1 MSLPDIDSIPPGS
14 TVPLDQLSS
23 MFATLSTNNGFD
35 LGKLSGLLAAESTQG
50 GSSPTSVV
58 VAASPTSE
66 APAANTPAANTP
78 AASSNDNGGGL
89 GPSQSLVDNGPGFQS
104 SLQALL
110 GSSVTLNIPSA
121 GTNTG
126 NSPGTTGG
134 SDSPVGTDSPVATL
148 TQAPSGTQG
157 GSGGPGFT
165 LPTFP
170 AVTLSDSPSSP
181 SQTGGGFK
189 LGNIFDGLFGT
200 NSVAIPQSW
209 SELFVKTVDWNTLY
223 HGSPGTIDSSGNI
236 IPQPT
241 AVVTGSNAP
250 APVVTGSVITLVA
263 SPLPTSSGSSS
274 SGGGILGWI
283 GGLFGGDSSSTAPVA
298 SAPVVTN
305 TGVTIVT
312 GTAVVTVT
320 SCSNSP
326 CVAGPSSVAPSP
338 STILPPNNGGAQTT
352 TGPSQAN
359 GAGQMQVV
367 VPLLVVPLLA
377 LL

>member
-1 MSLPDIDSIPPGS
+1 MATPLPDIDSIPPGS

-23 MFATLSTNNGFD
+23 MFATLSTNNGLD
-35 LGKLSGLLAAESTQG
+35 LGQLSGLLAQESTQG
-50 GSSPTSVV
+50 GNSPTSVV

-66 APAANTPAANTP
+66 APAANSPS
-78 AASSNDNGGGL
+78 ASGSNNNDGGI

-110 GSSVTLNIPSA
+110 GTSVTLDVPTQGSNTGSPNPSGSDAGEQSNSPSA
-121 GTNTG
+121 TITA
-126 NSPGTTGG
+126 S
-134 SDSPVGTDSPVATL
+134 
-148 TQAPSGTQG
+148 PSGG
-157 GSGGPGFT
+157 DSGSNTGPGFT

-170 AVTLSDSPSSP
+170 TITLSDSPSAPANTGS
-181 SQTGGGFK
+181 SGGGF
-189 LGNIFDGLFGT
+189 LGNIFDGIFGT
-200 NSVAIPQSW
+200 NSIAIPQSW

-223 HGSPGTIDSSGNI
+223 NGSPGTIDSSGNI
-236 IPQPT
+236 IPMPST
-241 AVVTGSNAP
+241 TGG
-250 APVVTGSVITLVA
+250 APVVTGSVITLAPSPVA
-263 SPLPTSSGSSS
+263 TGSSS
-274 SGGGILGWI
+274 SAGGILGWI
-283 GGLFGGDSSSTAPVA
+283 GGLFGGDSSSTAAVA
-298 SAPVVTN
+298 TAPVVTN

-320 SCSNSP
+320 SCSNEP
-326 CVAGPSSVAPSP
+326 CGAGATSAAPSP

-359 GAGQMQVV
+359 DAGNLKVV